1 MQNRSD
7 KDIEDISQE
16 SDRLLGFLNELQSQP
31 VLPPKSEPELPPK
44 PELEKAPRSDRWVWI
59 LGLMGVGLVGV
70 GLAIGLALSG
80 GNRLAPLGESRSSR
94 QPDRSTEPLAFQAS
108 CGSPA
113 PSPRQSWWPV
123 LADADSALLAVVKS
137 NYCGDAYI
145 NRENALQ
152 VASFTTAEQAH
163 LFAQRLSAAT
173 GRSFRVGQPY
183 APADARSGWQQPP
196 QPPEPSQSP
205 SASAIPPNH
214 GNAAVSL
221 PNRQPLPG
229 EEEADA
235 TQAITALYK
244 ALSNKDFAESSRY
257 HSAATAP
264 LFRPEFF
271 QQFSRVSIDN
281 IRVLDRSG
289 PLVSLSGV
297 VRFEY
302 PDNSYQ
308 VETRTFTI
316 DPTTAPPQVV
326 QSSFGKIIKA
336 R

>member
-16 SDRLLGFLNELQSQP
+16 SDRLLGFLDELQSQAE
-31 VLPPKSEPELPPK
+31 LPPKTEPVLPPK
-44 PELEKAPRSDRWVWI
+44 PELEKASRSASWPWI

-80 GNRLAPLGESRSSR
+80 GNRQAPLGESRSSR
-94 QPDRSTEPLAFQAS
+94 QPERSTEPLAFQAS
-108 CGSPA
+108 CGSTA
-113 PSPRQSWWPV
+113 PSAPLASPKSWWPV
-123 LADADSALLAVVKS
+123 LADADSALLALVKS

-163 LFAQRLSAAT
+163 LYAQRLSAAT

-183 APADARSGWQQPP
+183 APADARSAWQQPP
-196 QPPEPSQSP
+196 QRPEPTL
-205 SASAIPPNH
+205 SAAEAGAI
-214 GNAAVSL
+214 
-221 PNRQPLPG
+221 
-229 EEEADA
+229 
-235 TQAITALYK
+235 QAITALYK

-257 HSAATAP
+257 HSAAAAP

-271 QQFSRVSIDN
+271 QQFSRVLIED
-281 IRVLDRSG
+281 IRALDRSG

-316 DPTTAPPQVV
+316 DLTTAPPQVV